1 MVHAHETQN
10 ANGEDPADDKMA
22 SKEEA
27 TDIAE
32 IMAGATTMNTM
43 KNREFHHRCQ
53 DKKAQNQE
61 KMVEIDSTKRT
72 MTYGS
77 KATEEDNNSSGDLMW
92 S

>member
-43 KNREFHHRCQ
+43 KNSAAHQKVSHVRAILSNDH
-53 DKKAQNQE
+53 N
-61 KMVEIDSTKRT
+61 
-72 MTYGS
+72 
-77 KATEEDNNSSGDLMW
+77 TE
-92 S
+92 